1 MKKTLIAAVL
11 LSSFSAPV
19 LAMDTAMPLPLVG
32 ISADVLFPGIDE
44 FGRRSGLCPKRGA
57 KVVAREGSTCG
68 GV

>member
-1 MKKTLIAAVL
+1 MKTLIVAVL
-11 LSSFSAPV
+11 LSSLSAPV
-19 LAMDTAMPLPLVG
+19 LAMDTAMPLPMIG
-32 ISADVLFPGIDE
+32 ISSEVLFPGMDE